1 MVTALSDWS
10 RLALGV
16 GREPVTKAEQR
27 VVQRDGAKFEEQKV
41 LYNKYLIV
49 KFYKIRDKKYAVT
62 LRKTLAV
69 GFSMVKMVSHR
80 ELIALIVQQLNKFN
94 PENQSLEDFLNES
107 AMVLQTLNVTE
118 EKFVLDTLAGCTEY
132 KSILDVVVNAFYV
145 QDGRYCPNSERN
157 LYIATFQLEEI
168 GLQCF
173 SKIVKSLDTAK
184 MQQIN
189 LTQMD
194 SLQVNDVVLGEIKDL
209 SLKDLFFFNDLYLNT
224 WIKDEWS
231 HFYDSVYVKENW
243 IDPLLRWQPKVQQL
257 IVKLTDK
264 LSHRT
269 TTVKTS
275 RVTHPKEF
283 NLTVPKPRANPSPSP
298 ASLPVLPKRQPDLLL
313 KANTNQFR
321 CATIKPE
328 KRESVH
334 ESMESKPAFKAQEIQ
349 SKTDNIPI
357 KLNTAAILREG
368 ALYQRKLEEE
378 FKRIE
383 DLQQGAGDLS
393 EFLEWQKLMRG
404 KDLQE
409 QLTEIECRRLQGK
422 LSYEEAVLAH
432 QNVIQEN
439 KKKADLLRE
448 EKAEL
453 MHLYAEKRLQEQKE
467 MKELV
472 EQVMEGHKNVKQVK
486 AKVQAYK
493 QQIGTY
499 IARKMRVQQV
509 CKESGE
515 LLQQALEEKEDE
527 NRKRYELIQQIR
539 AIEST
544 PSIRHKFVDLT
555 EDLGFPISPK
565 KRMDSDYKMFYASS
579 QIQRFVS
586 RGKFWEKLTSR
597 KVATILSTTH
607 SVFNEKRIL
616 LMCHGTGYA
625 LKTGGHG
632 LFGEMSI
639 VELRERLALL
649 KEAQKAAE
657 EEKRDQI
664 IHEKQAKEQLILDK
678 LDQIS
683 QFRAELGRAAALKQ
697 EEKKK
702 SQSGKRLMK
711 DERILNLQK
720 KIVEKTMERKKQAGL
735 LKIIPQKTRIV
746 SSKAQRKRRGGTVN
760 SRQARKRNRLVASTA
775 EMASEAEPIE
785 LEESENQRQRRNLRL
800 RSQRQSDSCVL
811 SSDDEDEAR
820 DNDVYV
826 ADKASRELGPL
837 EEETANS
844 KLCKVDD

>member
-1 MVTALSDWS
+1 
-10 RLALGV
+10 
-16 GREPVTKAEQR
+16 
-27 VVQRDGAKFEEQKV
+27 
-41 LYNKYLIV
+41 
-49 KFYKIRDKKYAVT
+49 
-62 LRKTLAV
+62 
-69 GFSMVKMVSHR
+69 
-80 ELIALIVQQLNKFN
+80 
-94 PENQSLEDFLNES
+94 
-107 AMVLQTLNVTE
+107 LNVTE
-118 EKFVLDTLAGCTEY
+118 EKFLVATLVGCTEY

-145 QDGRYCPNSERN
+145 QDGRYCPISERN
-157 LYIATFQLEEI
+157 LYIVICYLATFQLEEI
-168 GLQCF
+168 GLQRF
-173 SKIVKSLDTAK
+173 SRIVKSLDTAK
-184 MQQIN
+184 MQQF
-189 LTQMD
+189 LR
-194 SLQVNDVVLGEIKDL
+194 
-209 SLKDLFFFNDLYLNT
+209 FFFNDLYLNT

-231 HFYDSVYVKENW
+231 HFYDSEYVKENW

-257 IVKLTDK
+257 IEKLTDK
-264 LSHRT
+264 LSSHT

-275 RVTHPKEF
+275 RVTQPKEF
-283 NLTVPKPRANPSPSP
+283 NLTVPKPRAIPPPSP
-298 ASLPVLPKRQPDLLL
+298 AALPVLPKRQPVPPSIYKPPKERKQLEEIKTKNMQKAKDLLL

-328 KRESVH
+328 KREGTILTSREIDPFLPQYLEVVWESVL
-334 ESMESKPAFKAQEIQ
+334 AQYFDELRKQPQDLI
-349 SKTDNIPI
+349 DNIPI

-378 FKRIE
+378 LKRIE
-383 DLQQGAGDLS
+383 NLQQGAGDPS
-393 EFLEWQKLMRG
+393 EFLEWQKQMRG
-404 KDLQE
+404 KDLEE

-486 AKVQAYK
+486 AKIQEYK
-493 QQIGTY
+493 QQI
-499 IARKMRVQQV
+499 VQQV
-509 CKESGE
+509 CEESGE
-515 LLQQALEEKEDE
+515 LLRQALEEKEEE

-544 PSIRHKFVDLT
+544 PGIRHKFIDLT
-555 EDLGFPISPK
+555 E
-565 KRMDSDYKMFYASS
+565 
-579 QIQRFVS
+579 
-586 RGKFWEKLTSR
+586 
-597 KVATILSTTH
+597 
-607 SVFNEKRIL
+607 
-616 LMCHGTGYA
+616 
-625 LKTGGHG
+625 TGGHG

-702 SQSGKRLMK
+702 SQSGERPMK

-735 LKIIPQKTRIV
+735 
-746 SSKAQRKRRGGTVN
+746 
-760 SRQARKRNRLVASTA
+760 
-775 EMASEAEPIE
+775 
-785 LEESENQRQRRNLRL
+785 
-800 RSQRQSDSCVL
+800 
-811 SSDDEDEAR
+811 
-820 DNDVYV
+820 
-826 ADKASRELGPL
+826 
-837 EEETANS
+837 
-844 KLCKVDD
+844 